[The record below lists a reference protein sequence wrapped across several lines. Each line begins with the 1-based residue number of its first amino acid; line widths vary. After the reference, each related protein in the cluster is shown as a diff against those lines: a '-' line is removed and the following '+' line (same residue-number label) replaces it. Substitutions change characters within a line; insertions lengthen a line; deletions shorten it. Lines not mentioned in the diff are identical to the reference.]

1 MNLKDRYEDVL
12 AKVADAAQ
20 ACGRNAAD
28 IHLIA
33 VSKMH
38 PVALV
43 DELATF
49 GQVDFAENRIAEL
62 VEKQQSA
69 KSAAIQWHL
78 IGQLQTNKVKLL
90 PHGVIVHSL
99 DRLSLAEKLQD
110 RFSAGVKCLLQV
122 NCSGEM
128 NKSGVAP
135 VEFDA
140 LVAELTKMPAIQVLG
155 LMTMAEHT
163 TEEGAIRKAF
173 ALLRSLSEKIHAQQ
187 VFPEYRGWLSMGMSG
202 DFRHAIAEGAT
213 HVRIGSA
220 IFGNRQITSAEG

>member
-1 MNLKDRYEDVL
+1 MNLHERYQDVL
-12 AKVADAAQ
+12 AKVAEAAHSS
-20 ACGRNAAD
+20 GRDAAD

-43 DELATF
+43 DELAGF

-62 VEKQQSA
+62 VEKQQAARNS
-69 KSAAIQWHL
+69 AIQWHL

-99 DRLSLAEKLQD
+99 DRLSLAEKLQE
-110 RFSAGVKCLLQV
+110 RFTAGVKCLIQV
-122 NCSGEM
+122 NCSGEAS
-128 NKSGVAP
+128 KSGVSPA
-135 VEFDA
+135 EFDA

-163 TEEGAIRKAF
+163 TEEVAIRTAF
-173 ALLRSLSEKIHAQQ
+173 ALLRSLSEKLQQ
-187 VFPEYRGWLSMGMSG
+187 QQAFTDYKAYLSMGMSG
-202 DFRHAIAEGAT
+202 DFRYAIAEGAT

-220 IFGNRQITSAEG
+220 IFGQR